1 MISRTLFSDEHEM
14 FRKTVRRFIET
25 EITPHHAQWE
35 RDGMVSRDAWR
46 KAGDARLLCT
56 AIPEAYGGVGGDFLH
71 SVVVLEEL
79 ARAGASG
86 PGFNLHSDIIAPYI
100 DHYGTEAQK
109 HRWLPPMARGEA
121 IAAIGMTE
129 PSGGSDLQSIR
140 TTARRD
146 GNEYVIN
153 GQKVFISNGQLCD
166 VLVLAAKTS
175 PHEGAR
181 GISLILVEATRP
193 GFTKGRNLEKV
204 GFKAQDT
211 SELFF
216 SDVRVPVEN
225 LLGGEGRG
233 FAQLMTELPQER
245 LIQAVRAVSV
255 CEAALEWTVGHV
267 RERTTFGKPLA
278 AHQNTQFKLAE
289 MKAQITAARVFV
301 DRCIAVHL
309 ARELDAVDAAIAKMT
324 ATELQGRVLDECVQ
338 LFGGYGYMWEYPIAR
353 AWADARH
360 ARISGGSVEM
370 MKYIIGRSV
379 VGKIDGRPDLDR

>member
-1 MISRTLFSDEHEM
+1 MIPRTLFSDEYEI

-25 EITPHHAQWE
+25 DITPHHAQWE
-35 RDGMVSRDAWR
+35 RDGVVSRDAWR
-46 KAGDARLLCT
+46 RAGQAGLLCT
-56 AIPEAYGGVGGDFLH
+56 AIPEEYGGLGGDFLH

-79 ARAGASG
+79 ARVGASG
-86 PGFNLHSDIIAPYI
+86 PGFNLHSDIVAFYI
-100 DHYGTEAQK
+100 LHYGTEEQK
-109 HRWLPPMARGEA
+109 RRWLPPMAKGEV
-121 IAAIGMTE
+121 ITAIGMTE

-140 TTARRD
+140 TTAIRD
-146 GNEYVIN
+146 GQELVVN
-153 GQKVFISNGQLCD
+153 GQKVFITNGQLCD
-166 VLVLAAKTS
+166 LLVLAAKTS
-175 PHEGAR
+175 PEAGAR
-181 GISLILVEATRP
+181 GISLILVEADRP

-216 SDVRVPVEN
+216 SDVHVPASN
-225 LLGGEGRG
+225 LLGEEGRG

-245 LIQAVRAVSV
+245 LIQAVRAVAV
-255 CEAALEWTVGHV
+255 CEAALEWTVEHA
-267 RERTTFGKPLA
+267 RHRQTFGKPLA

-289 MKAQITAARVFV
+289 MKAQITVARAFV
-301 DRCIAVHL
+301 DRCVEVHL
-309 ARELDAVDAAIAKMT
+309 RRELDAVDAAIAKMT

-370 MKYIIGRSV
+370 MKYIIGRSI
-379 VGKIDGRPDLDR
+379 VGKIDERH

>member
-1 MISRTLFSDEHEM
+1 VTIPRTLFAGEHDA
-14 FRKTVRRFIET
+14 FRKTVRRFIEH
-25 EITPHHAQWE
+25 EITPHHADWE
-35 RDGMVSRDAWR
+35 RAGMVSREAWR
-46 KAGDARLLCT
+46 KAGEAGLLCT
-56 AIPEAYGGVGGDFLH
+56 AIPEEYGGVGGDFLH

-86 PGFNLHSDIIAPYI
+86 PGFNLHSDIIAPYVL
-100 DHYGTEAQK
+100 HYGTEEQK
-109 HRWLPPMARGEA
+109 RRWLPPMGRGEV

-129 PSGGSDLQSIR
+129 PSGGSDLQAIR
-140 TTARRD
+140 TTAVRD
-146 GNEYVIN
+146 GDDYVIN

-166 VLVLAAKTS
+166 LLVLAARTG
-175 PHEGAR
+175 PQEGAR

-216 SDVRVPVEN
+216 ADVRVPVDN
-225 LLGGEGRG
+225 LLGEEGRG
-233 FAQLMTELPQER
+233 FAQLMSELPQER
-245 LIQAVRAVSV
+245 LIQAVRAVAV
-255 CEAALEWTVGHV
+255 CEAALDWTVEHV
-267 RERTTFGKPLA
+267 RQRKTFGKPLG

-289 MKAQITAARVFV
+289 MRAQITGARVFI
-301 DRCIAVHL
+301 DRCVEVHL
-309 ARELDAVDAAIAKMT
+309 ARRLDAVDAAIAKMT

-360 ARISGGSVEM
+360 ARISGGSIEM
-370 MKYIIGRSV
+370 MKYIVGRSV
-379 VGKIDGRPDLDR
+379 VGKLDEPQ